1 MAVKK
6 RKAPDRIVDT
16 THHNRSVT
24 SYDVALRAGVSQSA
38 VSRCFKPGASV
49 SAAMRARVLK
59 ATRELNYTPNA
70 IARSLITRRSNL
82 VAVLISN
89 LTNLYYPEVL
99 SELCQQ
105 FEKRGM
111 RVLLFTLPHEADV
124 DKMIAQVWEYQV
136 DGVVAAVRFTPQ
148 QVAEFERRRIP
159 FVLYNRSLQDKPVNA
174 VVCDQIG
181 GARILVTRLAAAG
194 HKRFAVISG
203 PRDSVVGQER
213 TKGACE
219 RIAELGLREPLVV
232 EGNYDYD
239 SGARGRRDPVF
250 LQIQLG
256 ENVRREDGSDRPIE
270 HVDRDV
276 AGREQRGE
284 QDEVDRPQGSRWSQ
298 PDERSE
304 RGQRADD
311 DAAEKNDVWET
322 SYCPQEQLAERR
334 AIVGRFLQLGDAA
347 VDQVE
352 AHVALWRRRPV
363 SWHGVTRQIDREAR
377 HIRLTH
383 TSTFGDCFD
392 HVAILI
398 ARGEGLP
405 RVAIRRV
412 LAQHP
417 LHHAL
422 VLHERA
428 PVEAGDG
435 PEAGNA
441 VRHHDLRQRRAL
453 CRTRHRLLSAQSFI
467 VDPRLEPDKRGKGTS
482 GQPQSGEKA

>member
-181 GARILVTRLAAAG
+181 GARFLVTRLAAAG

-219 RIAELGLREPLVV
+219 RIAELGLREPIVV

-239 SGARGRRDPVF
+239 SGARGLR
-250 LQIQLG
+250 QIIRQLG
-256 ENVRREDGSDRPIE
+256 R
-270 HVDRDV
+270 
-276 AGREQRGE
+276 A
-284 QDEVDRPQGSRWSQ
+284 
-298 PDERSE
+298 PDAIIC
-304 RGQRADD
+304 G
-311 DAAEKNDVWET
+311 NDVM
-322 SYCPQEQLAERR
+322 
-334 AIVGRFLQLGDAA
+334 AIGC
-347 VDQVE
+347 VD
-352 AHVALWRRRPV
+352 
-363 SWHGVTRQIDREAR
+363 TAR
-377 HIRLTH
+377 HEFGLEVPAKLSVVGFDGVEPSTWLSYNLT
-383 TSTFGDCFD
+383 TLRQP
-392 HVAILI
+392 VQMM
-398 ARGEGLP
+398 
-405 RVAIRRV
+405 
-412 LAQHP
+412 AQAAADM
-417 LHHAL
+417 LTAL
-422 VLHERA
+422 VAKPDTA
-428 PVEAGDG
+428 PEKRVF
-435 PEAGNA
+435 
-441 VRHHDLRQRRAL
+441 
-453 CRTRHRLLSAQSFI
+453 SAQF
-467 VDPRLEPDKRGKGTS
+467 VEGGTS
-482 GQPQSGEKA
+482 RLGPAKA